1 MNPSVWT
8 GSKPAFSEF
17 IAVVCPDLVLCPDL
31 VRTLFAS
38 GKGASFLLPLS
49 PESIDKGEPVDMPPG

>member
-8 GSKPAFSEF
+8 GSKPAFGDF
-17 IAVVCPDLVLCPDL
+17 IAVVCPDLI
-31 VRTLFAS
+31 RTLFAS

>member
-8 GSKPAFSEF
+8 GSKPAFGDF
-17 IAVVCPDLVLCPDL
+17 IAVVCPDLI
-31 VRTLFAS
+31 RTLFAS

-49 PESIDKGEPVDMPPG
+49 PESIDKGGPVDMPPG